1 MGGRTSRN
9 DYLLAGLLRCGAC
22 GGHMRIA
29 NTSRGGGGRVA
40 CATAH
45 QHGTCSHS
53 TYDLDRL
60 QRAVLDG
67 MRRHLTDPATITE
80 AARAFHAEWAAR
92 EKKTRGDAAQTRKQL
107 NRIQMQ
113 IDRLVV
119 AIRDSDVPVHDLL
132 PQLKPLDAER
142 AGLMERLRLIEPN
155 NNVVHL
161 HPNVIEAYSLN
172 VEKLH
177 AALTLDSM
185 SAENRTAFRNV
196 IDTIV
201 VHPTGKRMAY
211 EFTPYGRL
219 SAIMGVDLFPTAR
232 HTLEAETYS
241 KPGRSGKSVSS

>member
-1 MGGRTSRN
+1 MKTAVLYARFSSDLQKDRSI
-9 DYLLAGLLRCGAC
+9 DDQLAICRDLAKREEIKVGPSFADRAKSGASLFERDGLLELMA
-22 GGHMRIA
+22 A
-29 NTSRGGGGRVA
+29 A
-40 CATAH
+40 K
-45 QHGTCSHS
+45 
-53 TYDLDRL
+53 
-60 QRAVLDG
+60 
-67 MRRHLTDPATITE
+67 RRE

-142 AGLMERLRLIEPN
+142 AGLMERLRLIEAN